1 MTRRI
6 HTMKKPFDW
15 TRREVLKNVGAAT
28 LAALTGAPRFALANS
43 DSAGDLDNVIR
54 KDATAD
60 AVIVLWMGGGMASNE
75 TFDPKRHTPFAA
87 GMKAADVV
95 STFPAI
101 DTAVDPIKFSE
112 GLSQIGS
119 VIDRGTVIRSA
130 VGADLGF
137 ILHSR
142 HQYHWH
148 TGYEPPQ
155 TVAAPH
161 LGAWIAKALG
171 PKNPAVPAYIDIG
184 QRYENG
190 EAEELKAFQ
199 TGGVLGSEY
208 GPFRVPNPDDAVA
221 AVRPPA
227 GMTIDRF
234 QNRYKAYKKLLEASP
249 IGQLGSDYQKQ
260 SLLASLDN
268 ADRLLNSPAAKAFDL
283 STEPK
288 ESFDRYNTGRFG
300 QGCLLA
306 RRLIEQG
313 ARYVEVTT
321 EYVPFLHWD
330 THDNGHTRM
339 ADLKKQ
345 IDAPVAQLVRDLEQ
359 RGLLNRT
366 LIVLAT
372 EFSRSV
378 LVEGKADKPV
388 QGQVD
393 QPDVIKELKNFG
405 HHRHF
410 TGAGSALLFGGG
422 AKRGFAYGKTAD
434 EMPTTTI
441 ENPVSI
447 TDLHATIFHAL
458 GIAPKHGVVTEQ
470 RPFYVTKD
478 GKGRPIPALLA

>member
-1 MTRRI
+1 MNSKLHKSRRD
-6 HTMKKPFDW
+6 F
-15 TRREVLKNVGAAT
+15 LKTASAAT
-28 LAALTGAPRFALANS
+28 LGALAAGAPRIIRANP
-43 DSAGDLDNVIR
+43 AGLDLDNAIR
-54 KDATAD
+54 KGATAD
-60 AVIVLWMGGGMASNE
+60 AVIVLWMGGGMASTE
-75 TFDPKRHTPFAA
+75 TFDPKRHTPFVK

-95 STFPAI
+95 STFPAVPTKI
-101 DTAVDPIKFSE
+101 DGVKFSE
-112 GLSQIGS
+112 GLEKIGQ
-119 VIDRGTVIRSA
+119 VIDRGTVIRTA
-130 VGADLGF
+130 IAADLGF

-161 LGAWIAKALG
+161 IGAWIAQALG

-199 TGGVLGSEY
+199 TGGVLGSEF
-208 GPFRVPNPDDAVA
+208 GPFRVPNPDEAVA

-227 GMTIDRF
+227 GMTVDRF
-234 QNRYKAYKKLLEASP
+234 QNRYKAYKKLLAASP
-249 IGQLGSDYQKQ
+249 VGEYGSDYQRQ
-260 SLLASLDN
+260 SLLRSLEN
-268 ADRLLNSPAAKAFDL
+268 ADRLLNSPAAQAFDL
-283 STEPK
+283 SREPK
-288 ESFDRYNTGRFG
+288 ASYDIYNTGRFG

-339 ADLKKQ
+339 AALKKQ
-345 IDAPVAQLVRDLEQ
+345 IDAPIAQLVLDLEKS
-359 RGLLNRT
+359 GMLDRT

-378 LVEGKADKPV
+378 LVEGKVDNPV
-388 QGQVD
+388 KGQVA
-393 QPDVIKELKNFG
+393 QPDVIAELKNFG

-410 TGAGSALLFGGG
+410 TGAGSALLIGGG
-422 AKRGFAYGKTAD
+422 AKKGFVYGKTSD
-434 EMPTTTI
+434 EMPCTTI
-441 ENPVSI
+441 ENPVSV

-458 GIAPKHGVVTEQ
+458 GISPKYGVETEQ

-478 GKGRPIPALLA
+478 GKGTVLDKMLA